1 MPSPKA
7 MGLRV
12 GGNCAG
18 APVSRLAY
26 RRRPVSPG
34 GAKTERNATFGFN
47 RGYLCL
53 LGALTKYEV
62 PIVWSSVWYIIA
74 LTEYAIAIKYS

>member
-1 MPSPKA
+1 MPFDLLGRARIRS
-7 MGLRV
+7 G
-12 GGNCAG
+12 
-18 APVSRLAY
+18 
-26 RRRPVSPG
+26 SPG

-62 PIVWSSVWYIIA
+62 PMVWSSAWHIIA
-74 LTEYAIAIKYS
+74 PTEHAIAIEYS